1 MSPLFFDPV
10 TGDPPDIDPIYPP
23 SYTGVAIP
31 SNGDWLYGTAYI
43 AQGQGPHPVAVFL
56 HGLPGNERNLDLAQ
70 AARRAGWTTLAV
82 SYRGAWGS
90 SGVFSF
96 AHALED
102 VRAMLAWLRTT
113 EARDQ
118 IRADGARVA
127 LIGLSMGAWAS
138 LITAADTPA
147 LLGAAALAPWNLGA
161 YAAMA
166 AEPGARPA
174 AVHFMETLTR
184 PLQSIGAERLLD
196 EALAHGD
203 EWDYTRYAGVLRDR
217 ALLVVAGEDD
227 DEAPPPMHYAP
238 LAAALRGAPDIR
250 LEQLEGAD
258 HAFSARRIG
267 LARAVIEWLDTLRRD

>member
-10 TGDPPDIDPIYPP
+10 TGDPPELDAIYPP

-31 SNGDWLYGTAYI
+31 SSGDWLYGTAYI

-90 SGVFSF
+90 SGQFSF

-102 VRAMLAWLRTT
+102 VRAILNWLRTT

-127 LIGLSMGAWAS
+127 LVGLSMGAWAA
-138 LITAADTPA
+138 LLTAAETPA
-147 LLGAAALAPWNLGA
+147 LLGAAALAPWNVGA

-166 AEPGARPA
+166 AEPGARSA
-174 AVHFMETLTR
+174 AIHFLETLTR

-196 EALAHGD
+196 EALAHIED
-203 EWDYTRYAGVLRDR
+203 WDFTRHADALKDR
-217 ALLVVAGEDD
+217 ALLVVAVEDD

-238 LAAALRGAPDIR
+238 LAAALRGAPSVR

-267 LARAVIEWLDTLRRD
+267 LARTVIEWLDTLRRD